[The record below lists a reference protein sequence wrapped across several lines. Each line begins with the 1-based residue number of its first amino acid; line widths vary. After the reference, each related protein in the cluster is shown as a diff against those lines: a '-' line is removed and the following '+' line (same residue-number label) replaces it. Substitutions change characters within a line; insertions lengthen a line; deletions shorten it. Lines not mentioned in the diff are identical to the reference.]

1 MRPKDPTKRENYEGY
16 EGASVSSTPIS
27 AYTILIGSADDV
39 VLCACTMNVPKQS
52 HYQSLTNLTQWD
64 TEYWNKCYFNSLGCC
79 SKKQQQKTKQKYVCI
94 FMNTSLAELCWNV
107 KHCYWMGTAS
117 SNSVEMK
124 AIKATTTI
132 VTKKRGNQENSFT

>member
-1 MRPKDPTKRENYEGY
+1 MFRYQRLKKKLKCQRKHVIFKWVRPKDPTKRENYEGY

-64 TEYWNKCYFNSLGCC
+64 TEY
-79 SKKQQQKTKQKYVCI
+79 
-94 FMNTSLAELCWNV
+94 
-107 KHCYWMGTAS
+107 
-117 SNSVEMK
+117 
-124 AIKATTTI
+124 
-132 VTKKRGNQENSFT
+132 